1 MKQTFKIFFQSENT
15 RPFLVLLSLLIAS
28 AVEAIGIG
36 ALLPAATAVIGESNS
51 SPQNEMIR
59 NFVQSLGI
67 TASFENLILIVAAT
81 ALLKSIISF
90 FVLSYAGVAAAQIAI
105 RFRKRL
111 INAVFGANWRFYA
124 DQHSGHFANAIS
136 TDATRAGDAY
146 ILAAQVVSVAI
157 QAVLYS
163 LIALFLNW
171 RLALASL
178 VLGMAVAWSM
188 NWLIKLS
195 KRAGH
200 KQAERT
206 ADLTIS
212 IVDMMSN
219 IKPLKTM
226 HRYEPMMASL
236 ESTLKRLKRA
246 LVTGEFA
253 KQGFNQGND
262 AVVTVIVTAAA
273 YLAYTVW
280 KVSLVELLVI
290 GVIFFKITNIIS
302 KVQKANQQA
311 VKVERS
317 YERMTELI
325 RVAEEHKEANPGRA
339 APSFTGSC
347 QFENVSFSH
356 GETEILSNVSLEIP
370 ARQVTVL
377 KGPSGAGK
385 TTIIDLLIGLYQPDR
400 GRIVIDGTPLPD
412 VDIFKWRQ
420 RIGYVPQDLNL
431 FHANIRH
438 NITLG
443 DETITDDAIM
453 DALRLAG
460 AGEFIEGL
468 ANGLDTNVGEMGGKL
483 SGGQRQ
489 RISLARALVTNPDL
503 LILDEVTSALDPETE
518 GEIVRNI
525 AALKGRY
532 AIIAITHRPAWTT
545 IADQLYEVSKG
556 KARRVAVPKPKT
568 GQTSDVAAE

>member
-36 ALLPAATAVIGESNS
+36 ALLPAVTAVVGDTTS
-51 SPQNEMIR
+51 SPQNDMIR
-59 NFVQSLGI
+59 NFVQSIGI
-67 TASFENLILIVAAT
+67 TPSFENLILIIAGT
-81 ALLKSIISF
+81 LLLKSVISF
-90 FVLSYAGVAAAQIAI
+90 FVLSYSGVAAAQIAI

-111 INAVFGANWRFYA
+111 IRSVFGASWRFYA
-124 DQHSGHFANAIS
+124 NSHSGQFANAIS
-136 TDATRAGDAY
+136 TDATRAGEAY
-146 ILAAQVVSVAI
+146 ILAAQVVSAVI
-157 QAVLYS
+157 QAVLYAA
-163 LIALFLNW
+163 IALFLNW
-171 RLALASL
+171 KLALASL
-178 VLGMAVAWSM
+178 LVGSVVAWSM
-188 NWLIKLS
+188 NWLIGLS
-195 KRAGH
+195 KRAGR
-200 KQAERT
+200 KQTERT
-206 ADLTIS
+206 ADLTVN

-236 ESTLKRLKRA
+236 EKTLKRLKRA

-262 AVVTVIVTAAA
+262 AVLTLVVTAAA

-290 GVIFFKITNIIS
+290 GVIFYKITNIIS
-302 KVQKANQQA
+302 KVQKVNQQA

-317 YERMTELI
+317 YERMIELI
-325 RVAEEHKEANPGRA
+325 EVAEGQKELNPGRMTPA
-339 APSFTGSC
+339 FATAC
-347 QFENVSFSH
+347 RFENVSFSH
-356 GETEILSNVSLEIP
+356 GETKILSDVSLQIP
-370 ARQVTVL
+370 ARQITVL

-385 TTIIDLLIGLYQPDR
+385 TTIIDLLIGLYQPDS
-400 GRIVIDGTPLPD
+400 GRIVIDDVPLPEAD
-412 VDIFKWRQ
+412 LFKWRK

-431 FHANIRH
+431 FHADIRQ

-443 DETITDDAIM
+443 DDSITDHSIM
-453 DALRLAG
+453 EALNLAG
-460 AGEFIEGL
+460 AGDFVEGL
-468 ANGLDTNVGEMGGKL
+468 AEGLDTNVGEMGGKL

-503 LILDEVTSALDPETE
+503 LILDEVTSALDPGTE
-518 GEIVRNI
+518 GEIVANI

-532 AIIAITHRPAWTT
+532 AIVAITHRPAWTT
-545 IADQLYEVSKG
+545 IADQLYEVAKG
-556 KARRVAVPKPKT
+556 EVRRVAVPAADSGRT
-568 GQTSDVAAE
+568 TEVAAE